1 MSKEDDRQPK
11 ELRIIVN
18 EGTNSKSHAA
28 GLQSEDPT
36 IKQHVA
42 RR

>member
-11 ELRIIVN
+11 ELRIIV
-18 EGTNSKSHAA
+18 GRGITRKSHAA
-28 GLQSEDPT
+28 DLQSEDPT
-36 IKQHVA
+36 IKQQVA